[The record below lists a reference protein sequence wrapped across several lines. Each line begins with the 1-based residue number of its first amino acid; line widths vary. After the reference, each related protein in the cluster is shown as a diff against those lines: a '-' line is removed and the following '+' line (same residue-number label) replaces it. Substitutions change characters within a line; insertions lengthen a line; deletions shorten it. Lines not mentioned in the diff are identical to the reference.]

1 VNARKPL
8 RRALPFAL
16 TALAGALVALWVH
29 HRLGPAPGPIPVDL
43 TRLPLAHRLPEDLR
57 RELSLIQ
64 PRALY
69 LLALLPWFALW
80 ATRSLTDLAPAQRA
94 LSTLL
99 RAALAALLVVA
110 LARPTS
116 TTTSQRVCTVF
127 VVDVSESVGDEA
139 LRGFRDT
146 VESAYRARGEHL
158 LRVVTFARRPRV
170 VALPE
175 RLAPDAHLP
184 AFVRHD
190 PDAQRARAPEAGA
203 GTDLG
208 AALSLSY
215 GLFPPGY
222 LRRVVVLSDGVQT
235 EGDALGEA
243 SRAARFGARVSV
255 VPAREATPAEVAV
268 RDLRLPDRIR
278 VNEPFEVRA
287 TLFASRPARVSLT
300 LLQGE
305 SVNGLDGT
313 RTVDLTAGETE
324 LRFRSVVRVPGD
336 VTYALRAT
344 PADPSRDR
352 FRENNRFVAGAT
364 VPGRPTVLYVEG
376 DPTRGQWLRAALAGG
391 DFEVEQRGP
400 GEFPRSLAE
409 MERFDFIFLSDV
421 GAESVSA
428 GSQAAL
434 GRYLRELGGGFLMA
448 GGARG
453 FGLGNWGGTEMER
466 LLPVRMESER
476 RRDQPSLALA
486 LVIDR
491 SGSMQGTPLALA
503 QSAALATARALG
515 PDDALEVIVFDTQ
528 PERVVRMQSA
538 RNRVRIENELRRIRP
553 GGGTAIFPAMDA
565 AQQDLALTRAVTRH
579 VILLTDGQGQPDEPP
594 RLRVLVDSMAADGIT
609 VSTVG
614 LGAARSTA
622 SCWSPRAPRPGPE
635 LLHRRREQPAADLP
649 ARDQPRVA
657 LAPRW
662 KTRCSPAW
670 WAVPRASLRELRG
683 AGFALPLRLRE
694 HADEALPRAGNA
706 PGDRHGRAPPGP
718 LARGPRVVAS
728 PGPATSRT
736 AGRWSGSAG
745 RGGSRLLD
753 AAGARAHAHSAAARS
768 WGPARRGG
776 GRRRLRASV
785 DVITDDDRF
794 ENGLVGELV
803 LRGPLPSTREDRVP
817 MRQVGPGALR
827 GRGAAWTATARSPS
841 ARSTAATGACSPQS
855 RGRADNP
862 YPREYAVLEP
872 DEALLAALA
881 RATGGRVDPR
891 PSEMFAHD
899 GERVS
904 HRTGVW
910 KYPVAAVLA
919 LLLLDLLLRRV
930 RVLDRDFRG
939 G

>member
-1 VNARKPL
+1 VNDRQRTTL
-8 RRALPFAL
+8 HVSL
-16 TALAGALVALWVH
+16 TALAAVALGAYLH
-29 HRLGPAPGPIPVDL
+29 HRLGAHPGPIPVPL
-43 TRLPLAHRLPEDLR
+43 GRLPGAHRLPEDLR
-57 RELSLIQ
+57 TELSLVQ

-69 LLALLPWFALW
+69 LLALVPWFGLW
-80 ATRSLTDLAPAQRA
+80 AARSLTDLATAQQVLATA
-94 LSTLL
+94 LRTL
-99 RAALAALLVVA
+99 LAALLVVA

-139 LRGFRDT
+139 LAGFRDT
-146 VESAYRARGEHL
+146 VETAYRARGEHL
-158 LRVVTFARRPRV
+158 MRVVTFARRPRV
-170 VALPE
+170 VPLPE
-175 RLAPDAHLP
+175 RLGPEAHLP
-184 AFVRHD
+184 PLARHD
-190 PDAQRARAPEAGA
+190 AAEQRERAPEAGA

-208 AALSLSY
+208 AALSLTY

-243 SRAARFGARVSV
+243 SRAARFGTRVSV
-255 VPAREATPAEVAV
+255 VPARGATPAEVAV
-268 RDLRLPDRIR
+268 RDLRLPERIR

-287 TLFASRPARVSLT
+287 TLFASRPARVALT
-300 LLQGE
+300 LMQGE

-313 RTVDLTAGETE
+313 RTVDLPAGETE
-324 LRFRSVVRVPGD
+324 LLFRSVVRVPGD
-336 VTYALRAT
+336 VTYTLRAT
-344 PADPSRDR
+344 PSDPTRDR
-352 FRENNRFVAGAT
+352 FRENNRFVAATT

-376 DPTRGQWLRAALAGG
+376 DPTRGQWLRSALGGG

-400 GEFPRSLAE
+400 AEFPRSLAE

-476 RRDQPSLALA
+476 RRDQPSLALS

-491 SGSMQGTPLALA
+491 SGSMQGTPLVLA

-515 PDDALEVIVFDTQ
+515 PDDVLEVIIFDTQ

-553 GGGTAIFPAMDA
+553 GGGTAIFPALDA
-565 AQQDLALTRAVTRH
+565 AHQDLTLTRAITRH
-579 VILLTDGQGQPDEPP
+579 VILLTDGQGQPDEAP
-594 RLRVLVDSMAADGIT
+594 RLRVLTEAMAADGIT

-614 LGAARSTA
+614 LGTNLDR
-622 SCWSPRAPRPGPE
+622 E
-635 LLHRRREQPAADLP
+635 LLESIAHRGRGRSYFTADASSLP
-649 ARDQPRVA
+649 QIF
-657 LAPRW
+657 
-662 KTRCSPAW
+662 
-670 WAVPRASLRELRG
+670 LRETNLVSRSAAVEDPVQARVVTPVGFVREAAG
-683 AGFALPLRLRE
+683 AGFPFLYGYVSTRMKPSPAQEILQTDTGEPLLARWRVGLGWSLAWTSDVKNRWAVSWIRWPRWAAFWTQLVRE
-694 HADEALPRAGNA
+694 HMRTRRRNELGMRAEMVGGRLQVSVDAVTAGDRFDNGLTSEVTLRPADGRGPEERFALRQVA
-706 PGDRHGRAPPGP
+706 PGRYEAAVALDRY
-718 LARGPRVVAS
+718 
-728 PGPATSRT
+728 
-736 AGRWSGSAG
+736 
-745 RGGSRLLD
+745 
-753 AAGARAHAHSAAARS
+753 GAF
-768 WGPARRGG
+768 
-776 GRRRLRASV
+776 RLRAVHRRDGAVVAES
-785 DVITDDDRF
+785 
-794 ENGLVGELV
+794 EG
-803 LRGPLPSTREDRVP
+803 RV
-817 MRQVGPGALR
+817 
-827 GRGAAWTATARSPS
+827 S
-841 ARSTAATGACSPQS
+841 
-855 RGRADNP
+855 NP
-862 YPREYAVLEP
+862 YPREYAATAP

-881 RATGGRVDPR
+881 GATGGRVDPS
-891 PSEMFAHD
+891 PAQMFAVE

-930 RVLDRDFRG
+930 RVFDRSFRTG
-939 G
+939 

>member
-1 VNARKPL
+1 MNARNPL

-99 RAALAALLVVA
+99 RAALATLLVVA

-190 PDAQRARAPEAGA
+190 ADAQRARAPEAGA

-553 GGGTAIFPAMDA
+553 GGGTAIFPALDA
-565 AQQDLALTRAVTRH
+565 AHQDLTLTRAITRH
-579 VILLTDGQGQPDEPP
+579 VILLTDGQGQSDEPP
-594 RLRVLVDSMAADGIT
+594 RLRVLTEAMAADGIT

-614 LGAARSTA
+614 LGANLDR
-622 SCWSPRAPRPGPE
+622 E
-635 LLHRRREQPAADLP
+635 LLESIAHRGRGRSYFTADASSLPQIFLRETNLVSRSAAVEDP
-649 ARDQPRVA
+649 VQPRVVGSA
-657 LAPRW
+657 GF
-662 KTRCSPAW
+662 
-670 WAVPRASLRELRG
+670 VREAAG
-683 AGFALPLRLRE
+683 AGFPFLYGYVSTRMKPSPAQEILQTDTGEPLLARWRVGLGWSLAWTSDVKNRWAVSWIRWPRWAAFWTQLVRE
-694 HADEALPRAGNA
+694 HMRTRRRHELGMRAEMVGGRLHVSVDAITAGDRFDNGLTSEVTLRPADGQGPETRFALRQTA
-706 PGDRHGRAPPGP
+706 PGRYEADVPLDRY
-718 LARGPRVVAS
+718 
-728 PGPATSRT
+728 
-736 AGRWSGSAG
+736 
-745 RGGSRLLD
+745 
-753 AAGARAHAHSAAARS
+753 GAF
-768 WGPARRGG
+768 
-776 GRRRLRASV
+776 RLRAVHRRDGAMVAES
-785 DVITDDDRF
+785 
-794 ENGLVGELV
+794 EG
-803 LRGPLPSTREDRVP
+803 RV
-817 MRQVGPGALR
+817 
-827 GRGAAWTATARSPS
+827 S
-841 ARSTAATGACSPQS
+841 
-855 RGRADNP
+855 NP
-862 YPREYAVLEP
+862 YPREYAATAP